1 LSSAFSQQLAE
12 PKAELKTKNI
22 MRRFYVSPENF
33 NDLRIALSLEESKHL
48 REVLRLRGGEEV
60 HVFDG
65 EGKEF
70 LCIVAEIG
78 SRKQSA
84 ILQILHETS
93 PISSESNLD
102 LTLAVALL
110 KGEKFDLVVQKA
122 VELGVTKLIP
132 ILTKRADTKTAR
144 TERWQKIAIEAA
156 KQCGRAKL
164 MEIAE
169 LKEFEEFIESDD
181 NIKILFA
188 ERGGENFEAIKS
200 DKKITA
206 VIGSEGGWEDSEIE
220 AARKNNFQIIT
231 FGGRI
236 LRAETAAVSIAAILQ
251 HRFGDLH

>member
-1 LSSAFSQQLAE
+1 MLIRVNRCFN
-12 PKAELKTKNI
+12 TI
-22 MRRFYVSPENF
+22 FMRRFYVSPEQF

-48 REVLRLRGGEEV
+48 REVLRLRSGEEV

-70 LCIVAEIG
+70 LCIVAETG
-78 SRKQSA
+78 SKKQSA
-84 ILQILHETS
+84 VLRVLREIS
-93 PISSESNLD
+93 PVSPESDLD

-122 VELGVTKLIP
+122 VELGVTKLVP
-132 ILTKRADTKTAR
+132 ILTKRADTKNAR
-144 TERWQKIAIEAA
+144 QERWQKIALEAA

-164 MEIAE
+164 MHIDE
-169 LKEFEEFIESDD
+169 LQDFEDLIETADET
-181 NIKILFA
+181 KILFS
-188 ERGGENFEAIKS
+188 ERGGENFSQIRA

-206 VIGSEGGWEDSEIE
+206 VVGSEGGWEDSEIE
-220 AARKNNFQIIT
+220 AAKSNNFQIIT

>member
-1 LSSAFSQQLAE
+1 
-12 PKAELKTKNI
+12 
-22 MRRFYVSPENF
+22 MRRFYVSPDNF
-33 NDLRIALSLEESKHL
+33 NDLKIALSLEESKHL

-70 LCIVAEIG
+70 LCIVAETG
-78 SRKQSA
+78 AKKQSA
-84 ILQILHETS
+84 ILRILRETLPVS
-93 PISSESNLD
+93 PESDLD

-122 VELGVTKLIP
+122 VELGVKKLVP
-132 ILTKRADTKTAR
+132 ILTKRADTKNSR
-144 TERWQKIAIEAA
+144 NERWEKIALEAA
-156 KQCGRAKL
+156 KQCGRATL
-164 MEIAE
+164 LEIDD
-169 LKEFEEFIESDD
+169 LIEFEDFIETADET
-181 NIKILFA
+181 KILFS
-188 ERGGENFEAIKS
+188 ERGGNGFSTIKA

-220 AARKNNFQIIT
+220 AAQLNNFQIIT
-231 FGGRI
+231 LGGRI

>member
-1 LSSAFSQQLAE
+1 MLMRVNRC
-12 PKAELKTKNI
+12 LKTI
-22 MRRFYVSPENF
+22 FMRRFYVSPEKF
-33 NDLRIALSLEESKHL
+33 NDSPIALSVEESKHL

-70 LCIVAEIG
+70 LCVIAEIG
-78 SRKQSA
+78 GRKQSSTLK
-84 ILQILHETS
+84 ILEETL
-93 PISSESNLD
+93 PFAPESDLN
-102 LTLAVALL
+102 LTLGVALL

-132 ILTKRADTKTAR
+132 LLTKRADAKNAR
-144 TERWQKIAIEAA
+144 RERWQKIALEAA

-164 MEIAE
+164 MQINE
-169 LKEFEEFIESDD
+169 LQSFEDFIETADE
-181 NIKILFA
+181 IKILFS
-188 ERGGENFEAIKS
+188 ERGGDKFSQIKA

-206 VIGSEGGWEDSEIE
+206 VVGSEGGWEDSEIE
-220 AARKNNFQIIT
+220 AARKCDFQIIT

>member
-1 LSSAFSQQLAE
+1 MVIRANRCF
-12 PKAELKTKNI
+12 KTI
-22 MRRFYVSPENF
+22 FMRRFYVSPEQF

-70 LCIVAEIG
+70 LCIVAETG
-78 SRKQSA
+78 SKKQSA
-84 ILQILHETS
+84 VLRVLREIS
-93 PISSESNLD
+93 PVSLESDLD

-110 KGEKFDLVVQKA
+110 KGEKFDLVVQKC
-122 VELGVTKLIP
+122 VELGVKKIVP
-132 ILTKRADTKTAR
+132 ILTKRADTKHAR
-144 TERWQKIAIEAA
+144 NERWEKIALEAA

-164 MEIAE
+164 MEINK
-169 LKEFEEFIESDD
+169 LQEFEDFVETADGT
-181 NIKILFA
+181 KILFA
-188 ERGGENFEAIKS
+188 ERNGERFCALES

-206 VIGSEGGWEDSEIE
+206 VVGSEGGWEDSEIE
-220 AARKNNFQIIT
+220 AARKCGFHIIT